1 MSVVI
6 VIHKPAGGNSRF
18 AEGYSGFTEG
28 YSGFAEGNSGFAEGN
43 SGFTEG
49 NPGFTEG
56 NPGFKEGNPGF
67 KEGYSRFAECI
78 IALGEWAKGKTCRL
92 LGAGDRSYR
101 SLKGRKYFSK
111 VYVSRR

>member
-1 MSVVI
+1 MSMLI
-6 VIHKPAGGNSRF
+6 VIHKSAGGSSRF
-18 AEGYSGFTEG
+18 AEGFSGFTEG
-28 YSGFAEGNSGFAEGN
+28 YSGFAEGNSGFA
-43 SGFTEG
+43 
-49 NPGFTEG
+49 
-56 NPGFKEGNPGF
+56 
-67 KEGYSRFAECI
+67 EGYSRFAECI

>member
-1 MSVVI
+1 MSMLI
-6 VIHKPAGGNSRF
+6 VIHKSAGGNSRF
-18 AEGYSGFTEG
+18 AEGYSGFTEGFSGFTEG

-43 SGFTEG
+43 
-49 NPGFTEG
+49 PGFTEG
-56 NPGFKEGNPGF
+56 YSRFT
-67 KEGYSRFAECI
+67 EGYSRFAECI

>member
-1 MSVVI
+1 MSMLI
-6 VIHKPAGGNSRF
+6 VIHKSAGGSSRF
-18 AEGYSGFTEG
+18 AEGFSGFTEG
-28 YSGFAEGNSGFAEGN
+28 YSGFAEGN
-43 SGFTEG
+43 
-49 NPGFTEG
+49 PGFTEG
-56 NPGFKEGNPGF
+56 
-67 KEGYSRFAECI
+67 YSRFVECI

>member
-1 MSVVI
+1 MSMLI
-6 VIHKPAGGNSRF
+6 VIHKSAGGSSRF

-28 YSGFAEGNSGFAEGN
+28 YSGFTEGNSGFAEGN
-43 SGFTEG
+43 SGFTDG
-49 NPGFTEG
+49 NSVFAGGSSRFTEG
-56 NPGFKEGNPGF
+56 
-67 KEGYSRFAECI
+67 YSGFAECI

>member
-1 MSVVI
+1 MSMLI
-6 VIHKPAGGNSRF
+6 VIHKSAGGSSRF

-43 SGFTEG
+43 SGFT
-49 NPGFTEG
+49 
-56 NPGFKEGNPGF
+56 
-67 KEGYSRFAECI
+67 EGYSRFAECI

>member
-6 VIHKPAGGNSRF
+6 VIHKSAGGNSRF

-28 YSGFAEGNSGFAEGN
+28 YSGFTEGNSGFAEGN
-43 SGFTEG
+43 SGFTDG
-49 NPGFTEG
+49 NSVFAGGSSRFTEG
-56 NPGFKEGNPGF
+56 
-67 KEGYSRFAECI
+67 YSGFAECI

>member
-1 MSVVI
+1 MSMLI
-6 VIHKPAGGNSRF
+6 VIHKSAGGSSRF

-28 YSGFAEGNSGFAEGN
+28 YSGFAEGNPGFA
-43 SGFTEG
+43 EG

-56 NPGFKEGNPGF
+56 NPGFT
-67 KEGYSRFAECI
+67 EGYSRFAECI

>member
-1 MSVVI
+1 MSMLI
-6 VIHKPAGGNSRF
+6 VIHKSAGGSSRFAGGNSRF
-18 AEGYSGFTEG
+18 TEGNPGFTEG
-28 YSGFAEGNSGFAEGN
+28 YSGFAEDYSGFTEGNSGFAEC
-43 SGFTEG
+43 F
-49 NPGFTEG
+49 
-56 NPGFKEGNPGF
+56 
-67 KEGYSRFAECI
+67 

>member
-1 MSVVI
+1 MSMLI
-6 VIHKPAGGNSRF
+6 VIHKSAGGSSRF
-18 AEGYSGFTEG
+18 AEGY
-28 YSGFAEGNSGFAEGN
+28 SGFAEGN

-49 NPGFTEG
+49 NSGFTDGNSVFAEG
-56 NPGFKEGNPGF
+56 NSRFT
-67 KEGYSRFAECI
+67 EGYSRFAECI

>member
-6 VIHKPAGGNSRF
+6 VIHKSAGGNSRF
-18 AEGYSGFTEG
+18 AEGFSGFTEG
-28 YSGFAEGNSGFAEGN
+28 YSGFAEGN
-43 SGFTEG
+43 
-49 NPGFTEG
+49 PGFT
-56 NPGFKEGNPGF
+56 
-67 KEGYSRFAECI
+67 EGYSRFAECI

-92 LGAGDRSYR
+92 LGAGDRSYQ

>member
-1 MSVVI
+1 MSMLI
-6 VIHKPAGGNSRF
+6 VIHKSAGGSSRF

-49 NPGFTEG
+49 
-56 NPGFKEGNPGF
+56 
-67 KEGYSRFAECI
+67 YSRFAECI

-92 LGAGDRSYR
+92 LGAGDRSY
-101 SLKGRKYFSK
+101 
-111 VYVSRR
+111 

>member
-6 VIHKPAGGNSRF
+6 VIHKSAGGNSRFAGGNSRF

-28 YSGFAEGNSGFAEGN
+28 NSG
-43 SGFTEG
+43 
-49 NPGFTEG
+49 
-56 NPGFKEGNPGF
+56 
-67 KEGYSRFAECI
+67 FAECI

>member
-1 MSVVI
+1 MSMLI
-6 VIHKPAGGNSRF
+6 VIHKSAGGNSRF

-28 YSGFAEGNSGFAEGN
+28 YSGFTEGNSGFAEGN
-43 SGFTEG
+43 
-49 NPGFTEG
+49 PGFTEG
-56 NPGFKEGNPGF
+56 NSG
-67 KEGYSRFAECI
+67 FAECI

>member
-1 MSVVI
+1 MSMLI
-6 VIHKPAGGNSRF
+6 VIHKSAGGSSRF

-28 YSGFAEGNSGFAEGN
+28 YSGFTEGNSR
-43 SGFTEG
+43 FT
-49 NPGFTEG
+49 
-56 NPGFKEGNPGF
+56 
-67 KEGYSRFAECI
+67 EGYSRLAECI

-101 SLKGRKYFSK
+101 SLKGRKYSSK

>member
-1 MSVVI
+1 MSMLI
-6 VIHKPAGGNSRF
+6 VIHKSAGGNSRF

-28 YSGFAEGNSGFAEGN
+28 YSGFTEGNSGFAEGN
-43 SGFTEG
+43 SGFAEG

-56 NPGFKEGNPGF
+56 NPGFTEGNSG
-67 KEGYSRFAECI
+67 FAECI

>member
-6 VIHKPAGGNSRF
+6 VIHKSAGGNSRF
-18 AEGYSGFTEG
+18 AEGYSGF
-28 YSGFAEGNSGFAEGN
+28 AEGN

-49 NPGFTEG
+49 YSGFAEDYSGFTEG
-56 NPGFKEGNPGF
+56 NSG
-67 KEGYSRFAECI
+67 FAECI

>member
-1 MSVVI
+1 MSMLI
-6 VIHKPAGGNSRF
+6 VIHKSAGGSSR
-18 AEGYSGFTEG
+18 
-28 YSGFAEGNSGFAEGN
+28 FAEGN
-43 SGFTEG
+43 SGFTDG
-49 NPGFTEG
+49 NSVFAGGSSRFTEG
-56 NPGFKEGNPGF
+56 
-67 KEGYSRFAECI
+67 YSGFAECI

>member
-1 MSVVI
+1 MSMLI
-6 VIHKPAGGNSRF
+6 VIHKSAGGSSRF

-28 YSGFAEGNSGFAEGN
+28 NSG
-43 SGFTEG
+43 
-49 NPGFTEG
+49 
-56 NPGFKEGNPGF
+56 
-67 KEGYSRFAECI
+67 FAECI

>member
-1 MSVVI
+1 MSMLI
-6 VIHKPAGGNSRF
+6 VIHKSAGGSSRF

-28 YSGFAEGNSGFAEGN
+28 YSGFTEGNSR
-43 SGFTEG
+43 FT
-49 NPGFTEG
+49 
-56 NPGFKEGNPGF
+56 
-67 KEGYSRFAECI
+67 EGYSRLAECI

>member
-6 VIHKPAGGNSRF
+6 VIHKSAGGNSRF

-28 YSGFAEGNSGFAEGN
+28 YSGFTEGNSR
-43 SGFTEG
+43 FT
-49 NPGFTEG
+49 
-56 NPGFKEGNPGF
+56 
-67 KEGYSRFAECI
+67 EGYSRLAECI

>member
-1 MSVVI
+1 MSMLI

-43 SGFTEG
+43 PRFTEG
-49 NPGFTEG
+49 NSG
-56 NPGFKEGNPGF
+56 
-67 KEGYSRFAECI
+67 FAECI

>member
-1 MSVVI
+1 MSMLI
-6 VIHKPAGGNSRF
+6 VIHKSAGGSSRF
-18 AEGYSGFTEG
+18 AEGFSGFTEG
-28 YSGFAEGNSGFAEGN
+28 YSGFAEGNSGFTDGN
-43 SGFTEG
+43 SVFAGGSSRFTEG
-49 NPGFTEG
+49 
-56 NPGFKEGNPGF
+56 
-67 KEGYSRFAECI
+67 YSGFAECI

>member
-6 VIHKPAGGNSRF
+6 VIHKSAGGNSRF

-28 YSGFAEGNSGFAEGN
+28 YSGFAEDY

-49 NPGFTEG
+49 NSG
-56 NPGFKEGNPGF
+56 
-67 KEGYSRFAECI
+67 FAECI

>member
-6 VIHKPAGGNSRF
+6 VIHKSAGGNSRF

-28 YSGFAEGNSGFAEGN
+28 YSGFTEGNSG
-43 SGFTEG
+43 
-49 NPGFTEG
+49 
-56 NPGFKEGNPGF
+56 
-67 KEGYSRFAECI
+67 FAECI

>member
-6 VIHKPAGGNSRF
+6 VIHKSAGGNSRF

-28 YSGFAEGNSGFAEGN
+28 NSGFAEGN
-43 SGFTEG
+43 SGFTDG
-49 NPGFTEG
+49 NSVFAGGSSRFTEG
-56 NPGFKEGNPGF
+56 
-67 KEGYSRFAECI
+67 YSGFAECI

-92 LGAGDRSYR
+92 LGAGDRSYQ

>member
-6 VIHKPAGGNSRF
+6 VIHKSAGGNSRF
-18 AEGYSGFTEG
+18 AEGYSGFAEGNSGFTEG
-28 YSGFAEGNSGFAEGN
+28 YSGFAEGNPGFTEGY

-49 NPGFTEG
+49 
-56 NPGFKEGNPGF
+56 
-67 KEGYSRFAECI
+67 YSGFAECI

>member
-1 MSVVI
+1 MSMLI
-6 VIHKPAGGNSRF
+6 VIHKSAGGNSRF

-43 SGFTEG
+43 
-49 NPGFTEG
+49 PGFTEG
-56 NPGFKEGNPGF
+56 YSRFT
-67 KEGYSRFAECI
+67 EGYSRFAECI

>member
-1 MSVVI
+1 MSMLI
-6 VIHKPAGGNSRF
+6 VIHKSAGGSSRF

-28 YSGFAEGNSGFAEGN
+28 NSGFA
-43 SGFTEG
+43 EG

-56 NPGFKEGNPGF
+56 YSRFT
-67 KEGYSRFAECI
+67 EGYSRFAECI
-78 IALGEWAKGKTCRL
+78 IALGEWSKGKTCRL

-101 SLKGRKYFSK
+101 SLKGSKYFSK

>member
-1 MSVVI
+1 MSMLI
-6 VIHKPAGGNSRF
+6 VIHKSAGGNSRF

-28 YSGFAEGNSGFAEGN
+28 NSG
-43 SGFTEG
+43 
-49 NPGFTEG
+49 
-56 NPGFKEGNPGF
+56 
-67 KEGYSRFAECI
+67 FAECI

-101 SLKGRKYFSK
+101 SLKVRKYFSK

>member
-6 VIHKPAGGNSRF
+6 VIHKSAGGNSRF

-43 SGFTEG
+43 SGFTDG
-49 NPGFTEG
+49 NSVFADGNSGFT
-56 NPGFKEGNPGF
+56 
-67 KEGYSRFAECI
+67 EGYSRFAECI

>member
-6 VIHKPAGGNSRF
+6 VIHKSAGGNSRF

-28 YSGFAEGNSGFAEGN
+28 NSGFAEDYSGFAEGYSG
-43 SGFTEG
+43 
-49 NPGFTEG
+49 
-56 NPGFKEGNPGF
+56 
-67 KEGYSRFAECI
+67 FAECI

-101 SLKGRKYFSK
+101 SLKGRKYSSK

>member
-6 VIHKPAGGNSRF
+6 VIHKSAGGNSRF
-18 AEGYSGFTEG
+18 AEGYSGFAEG
-28 YSGFAEGNSGFAEGN
+28 YSGFAEGN
-43 SGFTEG
+43 
-49 NPGFTEG
+49 PGFTEG
-56 NPGFKEGNPGF
+56 YSRFT
-67 KEGYSRFAECI
+67 EGYSRFAECI
-78 IALGEWAKGKTCRL
+78 IAFGEWAKGKTCRL